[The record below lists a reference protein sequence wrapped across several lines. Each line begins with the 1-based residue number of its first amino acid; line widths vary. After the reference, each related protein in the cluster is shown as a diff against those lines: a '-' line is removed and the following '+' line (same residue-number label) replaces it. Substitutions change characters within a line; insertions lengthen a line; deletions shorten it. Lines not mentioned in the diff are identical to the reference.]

1 MDEHERNLANEQAK
15 EYAELIKIRDNLIEK
30 LSHWDN
36 KLNES
41 KENIR
46 QLIHNDAEKQIKEIQ
61 EREKTLYT
69 QLDDLHQNYLTTKNS
84 KLQKLKFDIE
94 KDSNELDKVDP
105 KNWNLSERQ
114 HLTQHWLDL
123 QRKFDDQQISFIYKS
138 NTTPINH
145 SYLGEIHLKTANQDN
160 EHLKVARLPQQHTP
174 LLDPFDYQDGIYRSN
189 QMISG
194 GESKIRKRK

>member
-189 QMISG
+189 QV
-194 GESKIRKRK
+194 KKTK